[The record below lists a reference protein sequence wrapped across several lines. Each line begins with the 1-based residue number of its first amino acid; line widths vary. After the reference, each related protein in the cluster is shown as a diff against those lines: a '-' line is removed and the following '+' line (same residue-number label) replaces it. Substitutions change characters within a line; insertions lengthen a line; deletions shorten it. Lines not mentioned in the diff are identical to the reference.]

1 MVYPTLKRRRWS
13 LALLAGGVALTAS
26 MMTAPAFAAELPS
39 GGDDDQPLAWVNA
52 NASESG
58 ASAAD
63 ELAAAAVAGE
73 PQGPAVDMNSGPST
87 GVGAFADPAAEQK
100 TDEKGL
106 DEAGGVQVSGQQQGQ
121 AASAKTAA
129 ADGVAPVAK
138 APAPAETGYTGW
150 AVEDRNNGYG
160 LQRYWM
166 VNGKTA
172 TSELLD
178 AAETGWWAYAR
189 PEGFVVRGRWTDP
202 STGYVYLAN
211 NDGRLEDPGWVVS
224 SSYGQG
230 LQRYWVDA
238 KAHAAVP
245 GYSSDGWDHYT
256 TSSGYV
262 LRGTLRDGS
271 DYYIANNDGKLTASS
286 ATDTSTG
293 WWVTSSLGHGLQRY
307 WLNSGKLALSTLIDP
322 ALGHGAYWAYTR
334 PEGYVVRG
342 RWTDPSTGYVYLAN
356 NDGRLEDPG
365 WVVSSS
371 YGQGLQRYWVDAKA
385 HAAVP
390 GYSSDGW
397 DHYTTSSGYVLR
409 GRLTAPNGYVYLAN
423 NDGRLEGPGWVV
435 SSSYGQGLQRY
446 WVDAKAHAA
455 VPGYSKDGWA
465 HYTTS
470 SGYVLRGVSILGDG
484 TFYRANN
491 DGKVLDST
499 EGSKDYIGWWVTSSL
514 GHGLQR
520 YWLNSGKLALSTLID
535 PALGHGAY
543 WAYTRPEGFVV
554 RGKWDKGNGHVYVA
568 DNDGALPSVSG
579 WMVTGKYDGG
589 VLQRYYMDG
598 DAHAAVTSFFRV
610 DGNLYY
616 GIGWQGYVLRNS
628 TIAYDGSFYVADND
642 GVLTKRKYSPLI
654 QSMVDRA
661 QGFSSSTGW
670 LVLVSRSDC
679 HVAVFSGGRGNWNLC
694 DDFACAVGAS
704 SSPTITGTYATQ
716 SRRPSLDTDSRARY
730 CTQINGGYF
739 FHTILSSNSEL
750 GHWASHGCIRLP
762 VEKAR
767 WIYYNLPLRT
777 TVNIY

>member
-39 GGDDDQPLAWVNA
+39 GGDDDQPLALVNA

-63 ELAAAAVAGE
+63 ELAAVAVAGE

-87 GVGAFADPAAEQK
+87 GVGASADPAAEQK

-262 LRGTLRDGS
+262 LRGMLRDGS

-307 WLNSGKLALSTLIDP
+307 WLNSGKLALSALIDP
-322 ALGHGAYWAYTR
+322 ALGHGAYWAY
-334 PEGYVVRG
+334 
-342 RWTDPSTGYVYLAN
+342 A
-356 NDGRLEDPG
+356 
-365 WVVSSS
+365 
-371 YGQGLQRYWVDAKA
+371 
-385 HAAVP
+385 
-390 GYSSDGW
+390 
-397 DHYTTSSGYVLR
+397 
-409 GRLTAPNGYVYLAN
+409 
-423 NDGRLEGPGWVV
+423 
-435 SSSYGQGLQRY
+435 
-446 WVDAKAHAA
+446 
-455 VPGYSKDGWA
+455 
-465 HYTTS
+465 
-470 SGYVLRGVSILGDG
+470 
-484 TFYRANN
+484 
-491 DGKVLDST
+491 
-499 EGSKDYIGWWVTSSL
+499 
-514 GHGLQR
+514 
-520 YWLNSGKLALSTLID
+520 
-535 PALGHGAY
+535 
-543 WAYTRPEGFVV
+543 RPEGFVV
-554 RGKWDKGNGHVYVA
+554 RGKWDKGNGRVYVA

-589 VLQRYYMDG
+589 ALQRYYMDG

>member
-13 LALLAGGVALTAS
+13 LVLLAGGVALTAS

-39 GGDDDQPLAWVNA
+39 GGDDDQPLALVNA

-63 ELAAAAVAGE
+63 ELAAVAVAGE

-87 GVGAFADPAAEQK
+87 GVGASADPAAEQK
-100 TDEKGL
+100 TDEKSI
-106 DEAGGVQVSGQQQGQ
+106 DAAVDVQVPAQQQGQ

-262 LRGTLRDGS
+262 LRGMLRDGS

-293 WWVTSSLGHGLQRY
+293 WWVTSSLGQGLQRY

-356 NDGRLEDPG
+356 NDGRLED
-365 WVVSSS
+365 
-371 YGQGLQRYWVDAKA
+371 
-385 HAAVP
+385 
-390 GYSSDGW
+390 
-397 DHYTTSSGYVLR
+397 
-409 GRLTAPNGYVYLAN
+409 
-423 NDGRLEGPGWVV
+423 PGWVV

-543 WAYTRPEGFVV
+543 WAYARPEGFVV

-579 WMVTGKYDGG
+579 WMVTGEYDGG
-589 VLQRYYMDG
+589 TLQRYYMDG

-679 HVAVFSGGRGNWNLC
+679 HVAVFSGGRGNWNLY

-777 TVNIY
+777 TVNNY

>member
-13 LALLAGGVALTAS
+13 LVLLAGGVALTAS
-26 MMTAPAFAAELPS
+26 MMTVPAFAAELPS
-39 GGDDDQPLAWVNA
+39 GVDDDQPLVLMDA

-58 ASAAD
+58 ASATD
-63 ELAAAAVAGE
+63 ELAAVAVAGE
-73 PQGPAVDMNSGPST
+73 PQSSADDMNSGPST
-87 GVGAFADPAAEQK
+87 GAGASADPAAEQK
-100 TDEKGL
+100 ADEKSI
-106 DEAGGVQVSGQQQGQ
+106 DAAGDVQVPAQQQGQ
-121 AASAKTAA
+121 TASTKAA
-129 ADGVAPVAK
+129 AVDDVTPVAK

-150 AVEDRNNGYG
+150 AVEDRNNGFG

-245 GYSSDGWDHYT
+245 GYSKDGWAHYT

-293 WWVTSSLGHGLQRY
+293 WWVTSALGQGLQRY

-322 ALGHGAYWAYTR
+322 ALGHGAYWAYAR
-334 PEGYVVRG
+334 PEGFVVRG

-390 GYSSDGW
+390 GYS
-397 DHYTTSSGYVLR
+397 
-409 GRLTAPNGYVYLAN
+409 
-423 NDGRLEGPGWVV
+423 
-435 SSSYGQGLQRY
+435 
-446 WVDAKAHAA
+446 
-455 VPGYSKDGWA
+455 KDGWA
-465 HYTTS
+465 HYTTP
-470 SGYVLRGVSILGDG
+470 SGYVLRGVSILSDG

-499 EGSKDYIGWWVTSSL
+499 EGSKDYIGWWVTSAL

-543 WAYTRPEGFVV
+543 WAYARPEGFVV

-589 VLQRYYMDG
+589 ALQRYYMDG
-598 DAHAAVTSFFRV
+598 DAHAALTSFFRV

-628 TIAYDGSFYVADND
+628 TIAYDGSVYVADND

-679 HVAVFSGGRGNWNLC
+679 HVAVFSDGRGNWNLY
-694 DDFACAVGAS
+694 DDFACVVGAP

-750 GHWASHGCIRLP
+750 GHWASHGCVRLP

>member
-13 LALLAGGVALTAS
+13 LVLLAGGVALTAS

-39 GGDDDQPLAWVNA
+39 GGDDDRPLVLANA

-58 ASAAD
+58 ASATD
-63 ELAAAAVAGE
+63 ELVAVAVAGE
-73 PQGPAVDMNSGPST
+73 PQSSADDMNSGPST
-87 GVGAFADPAAEQK
+87 GAGASADSAAEQK
-100 TDEKGL
+100 TDEASL
-106 DEAGGVQVSGQQQGQ
+106 DTAGDVQVSAQQQGQ
-121 AASAKTAA
+121 AASAKAAA

-202 STGYVYLAN
+202 ATGYVYLANNDGRLEDPGWVVSSSYGQGLQRYWVDAKTHAAVPGYSADGWDHYTTSSGYVVRGGHTESGAKWFANNDGRLISGWLVTSAFGQGLQRYWADGGRVAASRLLAAAETGWWAYARPEGYVVRGRWTAPSGYVYLAN

-238 KAHAAVP
+238 KAHAA
-245 GYSSDGWDHYT
+245 
-256 TSSGYV
+256 
-262 LRGTLRDGS
+262 
-271 DYYIANNDGKLTASS
+271 I
-286 ATDTSTG
+286 
-293 WWVTSSLGHGLQRY
+293 
-307 WLNSGKLALSTLIDP
+307 
-322 ALGHGAYWAYTR
+322 
-334 PEGYVVRG
+334 
-342 RWTDPSTGYVYLAN
+342 
-356 NDGRLEDPG
+356 
-365 WVVSSS
+365 
-371 YGQGLQRYWVDAKA
+371 
-385 HAAVP
+385 
-390 GYSSDGW
+390 
-397 DHYTTSSGYVLR
+397 
-409 GRLTAPNGYVYLAN
+409 
-423 NDGRLEGPGWVV
+423 
-435 SSSYGQGLQRY
+435 
-446 WVDAKAHAA
+446 
-455 VPGYSKDGWA
+455 PGYSKDGWA

-470 SGYVLRGVSILGDG
+470 SGYVLRGVSILSDG
-484 TFYRANN
+484 TFYCANN

-535 PALGHGAY
+535 PSLGHGAY
-543 WAYTRPEGFVV
+543 WAYARPEGFVV
-554 RGKWDKGNGHVYVA
+554 RGKWDRGNGHVYVA

-589 VLQRYYMDG
+589 ALQRYYMDG

-628 TIAYDGSFYVADND
+628 TIGYDGSVYVADND
-642 GVLTKRKYSPLI
+642 GVLTKRKYSPLV

-670 LVLVSRSDC
+670 LVLVDRSDC
-679 HVAVFSGGRGNWNLC
+679 HVAVFSGGRGNWDLY
-694 DDFACAVGAS
+694 DDFACVVGAP

-750 GHWASHGCIRLP
+750 GHWASHGCVRLP

>member
-26 MMTAPAFAAELPS
+26 MMTTPAFAAEPPS
-39 GGDDDQPLAWVNA
+39 GDDGGQLLVLAS
-52 NASESG
+52 SEDLEGG
-58 ASAAD
+58 ASATDELTAALVAEDPQDSANNAKSNLSPSAGASGDPAVEQEAD
-63 ELAAAAVAGE
+63 EE
-73 PQGPAVDMNSGPST
+73 
-87 GVGAFADPAAEQK
+87 
-100 TDEKGL
+100 GL
-106 DEAGGVQVSGQQQGQ
+106 DEVEGAQVSGQQQGQ
-121 AASAKTAA
+121 VTPVETAA
-129 ADGVAPVAK
+129 TNDVAPVAK

-150 AVEDRNNGYG
+150 VVEDRNNGYG
-160 LQRYWM
+160 LQRYWL

-172 TSELLD
+172 TSKLLD

-230 LQRYWVDA
+230 LQRYWIDE

-262 LRGTLRDGS
+262 LRGRLTAPSGYVYLADNDGRLAGPGWVVSSSYGQGLQRYWIDEKAHAAVPGYSSDGWDHYTTSSGYVLRGMLRDGS

-293 WWVTSSLGHGLQRY
+293 WWVTSSLGQGLQRY

-322 ALGHGAYWAYTR
+322 ALGHGAYWAYAR

-342 RWTDPSTGYVYLAN
+342 RWTAPSGYVYLAD
-356 NDGRLEDPG
+356 NDGRLAGPG

-397 DHYTTSSGYVLR
+397 
-409 GRLTAPNGYVYLAN
+409 
-423 NDGRLEGPGWVV
+423 
-435 SSSYGQGLQRY
+435 
-446 WVDAKAHAA
+446 
-455 VPGYSKDGWA
+455 A

-470 SGYVLRGVSILGDG
+470 SGYVLRGVSILSDG
-484 TFYRANN
+484 TFYCANN

-520 YWLNSGKLALSTLID
+520 YWLNSGKLALSMLID
-535 PALGHGAY
+535 PSLGHGAY
-543 WAYTRPEGFVV
+543 WAYARPEGFVV
-554 RGKWDKGNGHVYVA
+554 RGKWDRGNGHVYVA

-589 VLQRYYMDG
+589 ALQRYYMDG
-598 DAHAAVTSFFRV
+598 DAHAALTSFFRV

-628 TIAYDGSFYVADND
+628 SIGYDGSVYVADND

-661 QGFSSSTGW
+661 QGFSSRTGW

-679 HVAVFSGGRGNWNLC
+679 HVAVFSGGRGNWSLY
-694 DDFACAVGAS
+694 DDFACVVGAS
-704 SSPTITGTYATQ
+704 SSPTITGTYTTQ

-730 CTQINGGYF
+730 CTQIHGGYF

-750 GHWASHGCIRLP
+750 GHWASHGCVRLP

-767 WIYYNLPLRT
+767 WIYYNLPLGS

>member
-1 MVYPTLKRRRWS
+1 MVYPTLKRRRWP

-26 MMTAPAFAAELPS
+26 MMTVPAFAAELPS
-39 GGDDDQPLAWVNA
+39 GGDDDQPLALVNA

-63 ELAAAAVAGE
+63 ELAAVAVAGE

-87 GVGAFADPAAEQK
+87 GVGASADPAAEQK

-322 ALGHGAYWAYTR
+322 ALGHGAYWAY
-334 PEGYVVRG
+334 
-342 RWTDPSTGYVYLAN
+342 A
-356 NDGRLEDPG
+356 
-365 WVVSSS
+365 
-371 YGQGLQRYWVDAKA
+371 
-385 HAAVP
+385 
-390 GYSSDGW
+390 
-397 DHYTTSSGYVLR
+397 
-409 GRLTAPNGYVYLAN
+409 
-423 NDGRLEGPGWVV
+423 
-435 SSSYGQGLQRY
+435 
-446 WVDAKAHAA
+446 
-455 VPGYSKDGWA
+455 
-465 HYTTS
+465 
-470 SGYVLRGVSILGDG
+470 
-484 TFYRANN
+484 
-491 DGKVLDST
+491 
-499 EGSKDYIGWWVTSSL
+499 
-514 GHGLQR
+514 
-520 YWLNSGKLALSTLID
+520 
-535 PALGHGAY
+535 
-543 WAYTRPEGFVV
+543 RPEGFVV

-589 VLQRYYMDG
+589 TLQRYYMDG

-679 HVAVFSGGRGNWNLC
+679 HVAVFSGGRGNWNLY

-750 GHWASHGCIRLP
+750 GHWTSHGCIRLP
-762 VEKAR
+762 VEKAH
-767 WIYYNLPLRT
+767 WIYSNLPLRT

>member
-1 MVYPTLKRRRWS
+1 MVYPTLKRRRWT

-26 MMTAPAFAAELPS
+26 MMTTPAFAAEPPS
-39 GGDDDQPLAWVNA
+39 GDDGGQLLVLAS
-52 NASESG
+52 SEDLEGG
-58 ASAAD
+58 ASATD
-63 ELAAAAVAGE
+63 ELTAALVAE
-73 PQGPAVDMNSGPST
+73 DPQGSANDANSNLSTVTDASVDS
-87 GVGAFADPAAEQK
+87 AAGQK
-100 TDEKGL
+100 TDER
-106 DEAGGVQVSGQQQGQ
+106 DPDAAGDVQVPEQQQGQ
-121 AASAKTAA
+121 VASAETAA
-129 ADGVAPVAK
+129 TNDVTPVAK

-160 LQRYWM
+160 LQRYWV

-211 NDGRLEDPGWVVS
+211 NDGRLENPGWVVS

-245 GYSSDGWDHYT
+245 GYSADGWDHYT

-262 LRGTLRDGS
+262 LRGMLRDGS

-286 ATDTSTG
+286 ATSTSTG
-293 WWVTSSLGHGLQRY
+293 WWVTSSLGQGLQRY
-307 WLNSGKLALSTLIDP
+307 WLNSGKIALSTLIDP
-322 ALGHGAYWAYTR
+322 ALGHGAYWAYAR

-342 RWTDPSTGYVYLAN
+342 RWTAPSGYVYLAN

-390 GYSSDGW
+390 GYS
-397 DHYTTSSGYVLR
+397 
-409 GRLTAPNGYVYLAN
+409 A
-423 NDGRLEGPGWVV
+423 
-435 SSSYGQGLQRY
+435 
-446 WVDAKAHAA
+446 
-455 VPGYSKDGWA
+455 DGWA

-470 SGYVLRGVSILGDG
+470 SGYVLRGVSILSDG
-484 TFYRANN
+484 TFYRADN
-491 DGKVLDST
+491 DGKVLGST
-499 EGSKDYIGWWVTSSL
+499 EDSKDYIGWWVTSSL

-535 PALGHGAY
+535 PSLGHGAY
-543 WAYTRPEGFVV
+543 WAYARPEGFVV
-554 RGKWDKGNGHVYVA
+554 RGKWDRGNGHVYVA

-589 VLQRYYMDG
+589 ALQRYYMDG
-598 DAHAAVTSFFRV
+598 DAHAALTSFFRV

-628 TIAYDGSFYVADND
+628 SIGYDGSVYVADND
-642 GVLTKRKYSPLI
+642 GVLTKRKYPPLI

-661 QGFSSSTGW
+661 QGFSSRTGW
-670 LVLVSRSDC
+670 LILVSRSDC
-679 HVAVFSGGRGNWNLC
+679 HVAVFSGGRGSWGLY
-694 DDFACAVGAS
+694 DDFACVVGAS
-704 SSPTITGTYATQ
+704 SSPTITGTYTTQ

-730 CTQINGGYF
+730 CTQIHGGYF

-750 GHWASHGCIRLP
+750 GHWASHGCVRLP

-767 WIYYNLPLRT
+767 WIYYNLPLGS

>member
-1 MVYPTLKRRRWS
+1 
-13 LALLAGGVALTAS
+13 
-26 MMTAPAFAAELPS
+26 MTTPAFAAELPS
-39 GGDDDQPLAWVNA
+39 GDDGGQPLVS
-52 NASESG
+52 ASIEDSKSG
-58 ASAAD
+58 ASATDELTAALVAEDPQDSANNAKSNLSPSAGASGDPAVEQEAD
-63 ELAAAAVAGE
+63 EE
-73 PQGPAVDMNSGPST
+73 
-87 GVGAFADPAAEQK
+87 
-100 TDEKGL
+100 GL
-106 DEAGGVQVSGQQQGQ
+106 DEVEGTQVSGQQQGQ
-121 AASAKTAA
+121 VTPVETAA
-129 ADGVAPVAK
+129 TNDVAPVAK

-150 AVEDRNNGYG
+150 VVEDRNNGYG
-160 LQRYWM
+160 LQRYWL

-189 PEGFVVRGRWTDP
+189 PEGFVVRGRWIDP

-211 NDGRLEDPGWVVS
+211 NDGRLEDPGWVVN

-230 LQRYWVDA
+230 LQRYWIDA

-262 LRGTLRDGS
+262 LRGMLRDGS

-293 WWVTSSLGHGLQRY
+293 WWITSSLGHGLQRY
-307 WLNSGKLALSTLIDP
+307 WLNSGKLALSMLIDP
-322 ALGHGAYWAYTR
+322 ALGHGAYWAY
-334 PEGYVVRG
+334 
-342 RWTDPSTGYVYLAN
+342 A
-356 NDGRLEDPG
+356 
-365 WVVSSS
+365 
-371 YGQGLQRYWVDAKA
+371 
-385 HAAVP
+385 
-390 GYSSDGW
+390 
-397 DHYTTSSGYVLR
+397 
-409 GRLTAPNGYVYLAN
+409 
-423 NDGRLEGPGWVV
+423 
-435 SSSYGQGLQRY
+435 
-446 WVDAKAHAA
+446 
-455 VPGYSKDGWA
+455 
-465 HYTTS
+465 
-470 SGYVLRGVSILGDG
+470 
-484 TFYRANN
+484 
-491 DGKVLDST
+491 
-499 EGSKDYIGWWVTSSL
+499 
-514 GHGLQR
+514 
-520 YWLNSGKLALSTLID
+520 
-535 PALGHGAY
+535 
-543 WAYTRPEGFVV
+543 RPEGFVV
-554 RGKWDKGNGHVYVA
+554 RGKWDKGNGRVYVA

-589 VLQRYYMDG
+589 ALQRYYMDG
-598 DAHAAVTSFFRV
+598 DARAAVTSFFRV

-628 TIAYDGSFYVADND
+628 MIGYDGSVYVADND

-679 HVAVFSGGRGNWNLC
+679 HVAVFSGGRGNWNLY
-694 DDFACAVGAS
+694 DDFACVVGAP

-716 SRRPSLDTDSRARY
+716 SRRPSLDTDLRARY

-750 GHWASHGCIRLP
+750 GHWASHGCVRLP

>member
-13 LALLAGGVALTAS
+13 LVLLAGGVALTAS

-39 GGDDDQPLAWVNA
+39 GGDDDQPLVLVNA

-58 ASAAD
+58 ASTTD
-63 ELAAAAVAGE
+63 ELAAVAVAGE
-73 PQGPAVDMNSGPST
+73 PQSSADDMNSGPST
-87 GVGAFADPAAEQK
+87 GAGASADPAAEQK
-100 TDEKGL
+100 TDEKSV
-106 DEAGGVQVSGQQQGQ
+106 DAAGDVQVSGQQQGQ
-121 AASAKTAA
+121 TASVEAAA

-245 GYSSDGWDHYT
+245 GYSADGWDHYT

-262 LRGTLRDGS
+262 LRGMLRDGS
-271 DYYIANNDGKLTASS
+271 DYYIADNDGKLTASS
-286 ATDTSTG
+286 ATNTSTG
-293 WWVTSSLGHGLQRY
+293 WWVTSSLGQGLQRY

-322 ALGHGAYWAYTR
+322 ALGHGAYWAYAR
-334 PEGYVVRG
+334 PEGFVVRG
-342 RWTDPSTGYVYLAN
+342 RWTAPNGYVYLAN
-356 NDGRLEDPG
+356 NDGRLENPG

-371 YGQGLQRYWVDAKA
+371 YGQGLQRYWVDAKT
-385 HAAVP
+385 HAA
-390 GYSSDGW
+390 
-397 DHYTTSSGYVLR
+397 
-409 GRLTAPNGYVYLAN
+409 A
-423 NDGRLEGPGWVV
+423 
-435 SSSYGQGLQRY
+435 
-446 WVDAKAHAA
+446 
-455 VPGYSKDGWA
+455 PGYSKDGWA

-470 SGYVLRGVSILGDG
+470 SGYVLRGISILGDG

-499 EGSKDYIGWWVTSSL
+499 EGSKDYIGWWVTSAL

-543 WAYTRPEGFVV
+543 WAYARPEGFVV

-589 VLQRYYMDG
+589 ALQRYYMDG

-616 GIGWQGYVLRNS
+616 GIGLQGYVLRNS
-628 TIAYDGSFYVADND
+628 TIGYDGSVYVADND

-679 HVAVFSGGRGNWNLC
+679 HVAVFSGGRGNWNLY
-694 DDFACAVGAS
+694 DDFACVVGAP

-750 GHWASHGCIRLP
+750 GHWASHGCVRLP
-762 VEKAR
+762 VEKAS

>member
-13 LALLAGGVALTAS
+13 LVLLAGGVALTAS

-39 GGDDDQPLAWVNA
+39 GGDDDQPLALVNA

-63 ELAAAAVAGE
+63 ELAAVAVAGE

-87 GVGAFADPAAEQK
+87 GAGASADPAAEQK
-100 TDEKGL
+100 TDEKSI
-106 DEAGGVQVSGQQQGQ
+106 DAAVDVQVPAQQQGQ
-121 AASAKTAA
+121 AASAKAAA

-262 LRGTLRDGS
+262 LRG
-271 DYYIANNDGKLTASS
+271 
-286 ATDTSTG
+286 
-293 WWVTSSLGHGLQRY
+293 
-307 WLNSGKLALSTLIDP
+307 
-322 ALGHGAYWAYTR
+322 
-334 PEGYVVRG
+334 
-342 RWTDPSTGYVYLAN
+342 
-356 NDGRLEDPG
+356 
-365 WVVSSS
+365 
-371 YGQGLQRYWVDAKA
+371 
-385 HAAVP
+385 
-390 GYSSDGW
+390 
-397 DHYTTSSGYVLR
+397 
-409 GRLTAPNGYVYLAN
+409 RLTDPNGYVYLAN

-446 WVDAKAHAA
+446 WIDAKAHAA

-543 WAYTRPEGFVV
+543 WAYARPEGFVV
-554 RGKWDKGNGHVYVA
+554 RGKWDRGNGHVYVA
-568 DNDGALPSVSG
+568 DNDGVLPSVSG

-589 VLQRYYMDG
+589 TLQRYYMDG

-679 HVAVFSGGRGNWNLC
+679 HVAVFSGGRGNWNLY

-767 WIYYNLPLRT
+767 WIYSNLPLRT

>member
-1 MVYPTLKRRRWS
+1 MVYPTLKRRRWP
-13 LALLAGGVALTAS
+13 LVLLAGGVALTAS

-39 GGDDDQPLAWVNA
+39 GDDDDQPLVLVNA

-63 ELAAAAVAGE
+63 ELAAVAVAGE

-87 GVGAFADPAAEQK
+87 GAGASADPAAEQK
-100 TDEKGL
+100 TDEKSI
-106 DEAGGVQVSGQQQGQ
+106 DAAVDVQVPAQQQGQ
-121 AASAKTAA
+121 AASAKAA
-129 ADGVAPVAK
+129 ADDVAPVAK
-138 APAPAETGYTGW
+138 APVPAETGYTGW

-230 LQRYWVDA
+230 LQRYW
-238 KAHAAVP
+238 
-245 GYSSDGWDHYT
+245 
-256 TSSGYV
+256 
-262 LRGTLRDGS
+262 
-271 DYYIANNDGKLTASS
+271 I
-286 ATDTSTG
+286 
-293 WWVTSSLGHGLQRY
+293 
-307 WLNSGKLALSTLIDP
+307 
-322 ALGHGAYWAYTR
+322 
-334 PEGYVVRG
+334 
-342 RWTDPSTGYVYLAN
+342 
-356 NDGRLEDPG
+356 
-365 WVVSSS
+365 
-371 YGQGLQRYWVDAKA
+371 
-385 HAAVP
+385 
-390 GYSSDGW
+390 
-397 DHYTTSSGYVLR
+397 
-409 GRLTAPNGYVYLAN
+409 
-423 NDGRLEGPGWVV
+423 
-435 SSSYGQGLQRY
+435 
-446 WVDAKAHAA
+446 DAKAHAA

-535 PALGHGAY
+535 PTLGHGAY
-543 WAYTRPEGFVV
+543 WAYARPEGFVV

-568 DNDGALPSVSG
+568 DNDGVLPSVSG

-589 VLQRYYMDG
+589 TLQRYYMDG
-598 DAHAAVTSFFRV
+598 DVHAAVTSFFRV

-679 HVAVFSGGRGNWNLC
+679 HVAVFSGGRGNWNLY

-767 WIYYNLPLRT
+767 WIYSNLPLRT

>member
-13 LALLAGGVALTAS
+13 LVLLAGGVALTAS

-39 GGDDDQPLAWVNA
+39 GVDDGQPLVLANA

-58 ASAAD
+58 ASATD
-63 ELAAAAVAGE
+63 ELAAVAVAGE
-73 PQGPAVDMNSGPST
+73 PQGSTDGMKPDPST
-87 GVGAFADPAAEQK
+87 DTDATEDHAVEQK

-106 DEAGGVQVSGQQQGQ
+106 DEAGDVQVSGQQQGQ
-121 AASAKTAA
+121 AASVEAAA
-129 ADGVAPVAK
+129 ADGVAPVVK
-138 APAPAETGYTGW
+138 APAPAKTGYTGW

-224 SSYGQG
+224 SSYGQE

-262 LRGTLRDGS
+262 ARGGYTESGAKWF
-271 DYYIANNDGKLTASS
+271 ANNDGKLVS
-286 ATDTSTG
+286 G
-293 WWVTSSLGHGLQRY
+293 WIVTSAFGQGLQRY
-307 WLNSGKLALSTLIDP
+307 WAEGGMIAASRLLDAAETGW
-322 ALGHGAYWAYTR
+322 WAYAR
-334 PEGYVVRG
+334 PEGFVVRG
-342 RWTDPSTGYVYLAN
+342 RWTAPNGYVYLAN

-371 YGQGLQRYWVDAKA
+371 YGQGLQRYWIDAKA

-390 GYSSDGW
+390 GYSM
-397 DHYTTSSGYVLR
+397 
-409 GRLTAPNGYVYLAN
+409 
-423 NDGRLEGPGWVV
+423 
-435 SSSYGQGLQRY
+435 
-446 WVDAKAHAA
+446 
-455 VPGYSKDGWA
+455 DGWA

-499 EGSKDYIGWWVTSSL
+499 ESSKDYIGWWVTSSL

-543 WAYTRPEGFVV
+543 WAYARPEGFVV
-554 RGKWDKGNGHVYVA
+554 RGKWDKGNGRVYVA

-589 VLQRYYMDG
+589 ALQRYYMDG
-598 DAHAAVTSFFRV
+598 DARAAVTSFFRV

-628 TIAYDGSFYVADND
+628 MIGYDGSVYVADND

-679 HVAVFSGGRGNWNLC
+679 HVAVFSGGRGNWNLY
-694 DDFACAVGAS
+694 DDFACVVGAP

-750 GHWASHGCIRLP
+750 GHWASHGCVRLP

>member
-13 LALLAGGVALTAS
+13 LVLLAGGVALTAS
-26 MMTAPAFAAELPS
+26 MMTTPAFAAELPS
-39 GGDDDQPLAWVNA
+39 GGDDDQPLALVNA

-63 ELAAAAVAGE
+63 ELAAVAVAGE

-87 GVGAFADPAAEQK
+87 GVGASADPAAEQK

-106 DEAGGVQVSGQQQGQ
+106 DEAEDVQVSGQQQGQ

-202 STGYVYLAN
+202 ST
-211 NDGRLEDPGWVVS
+211 
-224 SSYGQG
+224 
-230 LQRYWVDA
+230 
-238 KAHAAVP
+238 
-245 GYSSDGWDHYT
+245 
-256 TSSGYV
+256 
-262 LRGTLRDGS
+262 
-271 DYYIANNDGKLTASS
+271 
-286 ATDTSTG
+286 
-293 WWVTSSLGHGLQRY
+293 
-307 WLNSGKLALSTLIDP
+307 
-322 ALGHGAYWAYTR
+322 
-334 PEGYVVRG
+334 
-342 RWTDPSTGYVYLAN
+342 
-356 NDGRLEDPG
+356 
-365 WVVSSS
+365 
-371 YGQGLQRYWVDAKA
+371 
-385 HAAVP
+385 
-390 GYSSDGW
+390 
-397 DHYTTSSGYVLR
+397 
-409 GRLTAPNGYVYLAN
+409 GYVYLAN

-543 WAYTRPEGFVV
+543 WAYARPEGYVVRGRWTDPSTGYVYLANNDGRLEGPGWVVSSSYGQGLQRYWVDAKAHAAVPGYSKDGWAHYTTSSGYVLRGVSILGDGTFYRANNDGKVLDSTEGSKDYIGWWVTSSLGHGLQRYWLNSGKLALSTLIDPALGHGAYWAYARPEGFVV

-568 DNDGALPSVSG
+568 DNDGVLPSVSG

-589 VLQRYYMDG
+589 TLQRYYMDG

-679 HVAVFSGGRGNWNLC
+679 HVAVFSGGRGNWNLY

-767 WIYYNLPLRT
+767 WIYSNLPLRT

>member
-13 LALLAGGVALTAS
+13 LVLLAGGVALTAS

-39 GGDDDQPLAWVNA
+39 GVDDDQPLVLANA

-58 ASAAD
+58 ASATD
-63 ELAAAAVAGE
+63 ELAAVAVAGE
-73 PQGPAVDMNSGPST
+73 PQSSADDMNSGPST
-87 GVGAFADPAAEQK
+87 GAGASADPAAEQK
-100 TDEKGL
+100 TDEKSI
-106 DEAGGVQVSGQQQGQ
+106 DAAGDVQVPAQQQGQ
-121 AASAKTAA
+121 AASAKAA
-129 ADGVAPVAK
+129 ATDDVTPVAK

-150 AVEDRNNGYG
+150 AVEDRNNGFG

-211 NDGRLEDPGWVVS
+211 NDGRLEGPGWVVS

-230 LQRYWVDA
+230 LQRYWIDA

-245 GYSSDGWDHYT
+245 GYSKDGWAHYT

-286 ATDTSTG
+286 ATNTSTG
-293 WWVTSSLGHGLQRY
+293 WWVTSALGQGLQRY

-322 ALGHGAYWAYTR
+322 ALGHGAYWAYAR
-334 PEGYVVRG
+334 PDGYVVRG
-342 RWTDPSTGYVYLAN
+342 RWTAPNGYVYLAN

-385 HAAVP
+385 HAAM
-390 GYSSDGW
+390 
-397 DHYTTSSGYVLR
+397 
-409 GRLTAPNGYVYLAN
+409 
-423 NDGRLEGPGWVV
+423 
-435 SSSYGQGLQRY
+435 
-446 WVDAKAHAA
+446 
-455 VPGYSKDGWA
+455 PGYSKDGWA
-465 HYTTS
+465 HYTTP

-499 EGSKDYIGWWVTSSL
+499 EGSKDYIGWWVTSAL

-543 WAYTRPEGFVV
+543 WAYARPEGFVV

-589 VLQRYYMDG
+589 ALQRYYMDG

-679 HVAVFSGGRGNWNLC
+679 HVAVFSGGRGNWNLY
-694 DDFACAVGAS
+694 DDFACVVGAP

-750 GHWASHGCIRLP
+750 GHWASHGCVRLP

>member
-1 MVYPTLKRRRWS
+1 MVYPTLKRRRWP

-26 MMTAPAFAAELPS
+26 MMTVPAFAAELPS
-39 GGDDDQPLAWVNA
+39 GVDDDQPLVLMDA

-63 ELAAAAVAGE
+63 ELAAVAVAGE
-73 PQGPAVDMNSGPST
+73 PQSSADDMNSGPST
-87 GVGAFADPAAEQK
+87 GAGASADPAAEQK
-100 TDEKGL
+100 ADEKSM
-106 DEAGGVQVSGQQQGQ
+106 DAAGDVQVPAQQQGQ
-121 AASAKTAA
+121 AASAKAA
-129 ADGVAPVAK
+129 AVDDVAPVAK

-150 AVEDRNNGYG
+150 AVEDRNNGFG

-293 WWVTSSLGHGLQRY
+293 WWVTSSLGQGLQRY

-322 ALGHGAYWAYTR
+322 ALGHGAYWAYAR

-342 RWTDPSTGYVYLAN
+342 RWTDPST
-356 NDGRLEDPG
+356 
-365 WVVSSS
+365 
-371 YGQGLQRYWVDAKA
+371 
-385 HAAVP
+385 
-390 GYSSDGW
+390 
-397 DHYTTSSGYVLR
+397 
-409 GRLTAPNGYVYLAN
+409 GYVYLAN

-446 WVDAKAHAA
+446 WIDAKAHAA

-543 WAYTRPEGFVV
+543 WAYARPEGFVV

-568 DNDGALPSVSG
+568 DNDGVLPSVSG

-589 VLQRYYMDG
+589 TLQRYYMDG

-679 HVAVFSGGRGNWNLC
+679 HVAVFSGGRGNWNLY

-767 WIYYNLPLRT
+767 WIYSNLPLRT

>member
-39 GGDDDQPLAWVNA
+39 GGDDDQPLALVNA

-63 ELAAAAVAGE
+63 ELAAVAVAGE

-87 GVGAFADPAAEQK
+87 GVGASADPAAEQK

-106 DEAGGVQVSGQQQGQ
+106 DEAGDVQVSGQQQGQ

-230 LQRYWVDA
+230 LQRYW
-238 KAHAAVP
+238 
-245 GYSSDGWDHYT
+245 
-256 TSSGYV
+256 
-262 LRGTLRDGS
+262 
-271 DYYIANNDGKLTASS
+271 I
-286 ATDTSTG
+286 
-293 WWVTSSLGHGLQRY
+293 
-307 WLNSGKLALSTLIDP
+307 
-322 ALGHGAYWAYTR
+322 
-334 PEGYVVRG
+334 
-342 RWTDPSTGYVYLAN
+342 
-356 NDGRLEDPG
+356 
-365 WVVSSS
+365 
-371 YGQGLQRYWVDAKA
+371 
-385 HAAVP
+385 
-390 GYSSDGW
+390 
-397 DHYTTSSGYVLR
+397 
-409 GRLTAPNGYVYLAN
+409 
-423 NDGRLEGPGWVV
+423 
-435 SSSYGQGLQRY
+435 
-446 WVDAKAHAA
+446 DAKAHAA

-543 WAYTRPEGFVV
+543 WAYARPEGFVV
-554 RGKWDKGNGHVYVA
+554 RGKWDKGNGRVYVA

-589 VLQRYYMDG
+589 ALQRYYMDG

>member
-1 MVYPTLKRRRWS
+1 MVYPTLKRRRWP

-26 MMTAPAFAAELPS
+26 MMTVPAFAAELPS
-39 GGDDDQPLAWVNA
+39 GGDDDQPLALVNA

-63 ELAAAAVAGE
+63 ELAAVAVAGE

-87 GVGAFADPAAEQK
+87 GVGASADPAAEQK

-106 DEAGGVQVSGQQQGQ
+106 DEAGDVQVSGQQQGQ

-138 APAPAETGYTGW
+138 TPAPAETGYTGW

-322 ALGHGAYWAYTR
+322 ALGHGAYWAYAR

-342 RWTDPSTGYVYLAN
+342 RWAAPNGYVYLAN

-446 WVDAKAHAA
+446 WIDAKAHAA

-543 WAYTRPEGFVV
+543 WAYARPEGFVV

-568 DNDGALPSVSG
+568 DNDGVLPSVSG

-589 VLQRYYMDG
+589 TLQRYYMDG

-679 HVAVFSGGRGNWNLC
+679 HVAVFSGGRGNWNLY

-750 GHWASHGCIRLP
+750 GHWTSHGCIRLP

-767 WIYYNLPLRT
+767 WIYSNLPLWT

>member
-1 MVYPTLKRRRWS
+1 MPGYSSDGWDHYTTSSGYVAR
-13 LALLAGGVALTAS
+13 GGYT
-26 MMTAPAFAAELPS
+26 
-39 GGDDDQPLAWVNA
+39 
-52 NASESG
+52 ESG
-58 ASAAD
+58 AKW
-63 ELAAAAVAGE
+63 
-73 PQGPAVDMNSGPST
+73 
-87 GVGAFADPAAEQK
+87 FANNDGK
-100 TDEKGL
+100 L
-106 DEAGGVQVSGQQQGQ
+106 VSGWIVASTFGQ
-121 AASAKTAA
+121 
-129 ADGVAPVAK
+129 
-138 APAPAETGYTGW
+138 
-150 AVEDRNNGYG
+150 G
-160 LQRYWM
+160 LQRYWAEGGRI
-166 VNGKTA
+166 VA
-172 TSELLD
+172 SRLLD

-189 PEGFVVRGRWTDP
+189 PEGFVVRGRWTAP
-202 STGYVYLAN
+202 NGYVYLAN

-245 GYSSDGWDHYT
+245 GYS
-256 TSSGYV
+256 
-262 LRGTLRDGS
+262 
-271 DYYIANNDGKLTASS
+271 
-286 ATDTSTG
+286 
-293 WWVTSSLGHGLQRY
+293 
-307 WLNSGKLALSTLIDP
+307 
-322 ALGHGAYWAYTR
+322 
-334 PEGYVVRG
+334 
-342 RWTDPSTGYVYLAN
+342 
-356 NDGRLEDPG
+356 
-365 WVVSSS
+365 
-371 YGQGLQRYWVDAKA
+371 
-385 HAAVP
+385 
-390 GYSSDGW
+390 
-397 DHYTTSSGYVLR
+397 
-409 GRLTAPNGYVYLAN
+409 
-423 NDGRLEGPGWVV
+423 
-435 SSSYGQGLQRY
+435 
-446 WVDAKAHAA
+446 
-455 VPGYSKDGWA
+455 KDGWA
-465 HYTTS
+465 HYTTP

-499 EGSKDYIGWWVTSSL
+499 EDSKDYIGWWVTSSL

-543 WAYTRPEGFVV
+543 WAYARPEGFVV
-554 RGKWDKGNGHVYVA
+554 RGKWDKGNGRVYVA

-589 VLQRYYMDG
+589 ALQRYYMDG
-598 DAHAAVTSFFRV
+598 DARAAVTSFFRV

-628 TIAYDGSFYVADND
+628 MIGYDGSVYVADND

-679 HVAVFSGGRGNWNLC
+679 HVAVFSGGRGNWNLY
-694 DDFACAVGAS
+694 DDFACVVGAP

-750 GHWASHGCIRLP
+750 GHWASHGCVRLP

>member
-13 LALLAGGVALTAS
+13 LVLLAGGVALTAS
-26 MMTAPAFAAELPS
+26 MMTAPAFAGELPS
-39 GGDDDQPLAWVNA
+39 GVDDGQPLVLANA

-58 ASAAD
+58 ASATD
-63 ELAAAAVAGE
+63 ELAAVAVAGE
-73 PQGPAVDMNSGPST
+73 PQSSADDMNSGPST
-87 GVGAFADPAAEQK
+87 GAGASADPAAEQK
-100 TDEKGL
+100 ADEKSIGA
-106 DEAGGVQVSGQQQGQ
+106 AGDVQVLAQQQGQ
-121 AASAKTAA
+121 AASAKAATA
-129 ADGVAPVAK
+129 DDVAPIAK

-224 SSYGQG
+224 SSYGQE

-262 LRGTLRDGS
+262 LRGMLRDGS

-322 ALGHGAYWAYTR
+322 ALGHGAYWAY
-334 PEGYVVRG
+334 
-342 RWTDPSTGYVYLAN
+342 A
-356 NDGRLEDPG
+356 
-365 WVVSSS
+365 
-371 YGQGLQRYWVDAKA
+371 
-385 HAAVP
+385 
-390 GYSSDGW
+390 
-397 DHYTTSSGYVLR
+397 
-409 GRLTAPNGYVYLAN
+409 
-423 NDGRLEGPGWVV
+423 
-435 SSSYGQGLQRY
+435 
-446 WVDAKAHAA
+446 
-455 VPGYSKDGWA
+455 
-465 HYTTS
+465 
-470 SGYVLRGVSILGDG
+470 
-484 TFYRANN
+484 
-491 DGKVLDST
+491 
-499 EGSKDYIGWWVTSSL
+499 
-514 GHGLQR
+514 
-520 YWLNSGKLALSTLID
+520 
-535 PALGHGAY
+535 
-543 WAYTRPEGFVV
+543 RPEGFVV
-554 RGKWDKGNGHVYVA
+554 RGKWDKGNGRVYVA

-589 VLQRYYMDG
+589 ALQRYYMDG

-628 TIAYDGSFYVADND
+628 TIAYDGSVYVADND
-642 GVLTKRKYSPLI
+642 GVLTKRRYSPLI

-670 LVLVSRSDC
+670 LILVSRSDC
-679 HVAVFSGGRGNWNLC
+679 HVAVFSGGRGNWGLY
-694 DDFACAVGAS
+694 DDFACVVGAS
-704 SSPTITGTYATQ
+704 SSPTITGTYTTK

-730 CTQINGGYF
+730 CTQIHGGYF

-750 GHWASHGCIRLP
+750 GHWASHGCVRLP

-767 WIYYNLPLRT
+767 WIYYNLPLGS

>member
-13 LALLAGGVALTAS
+13 LVLLAGGVALTAS

-39 GGDDDQPLAWVNA
+39 GGDDGQPLALVNA

-63 ELAAAAVAGE
+63 ELAAVAVAGE

-87 GVGAFADPAAEQK
+87 GVGASADPAAEQK

-106 DEAGGVQVSGQQQGQ
+106 DEAGDVQVSGQQQGQ

-262 LRGTLRDGS
+262 LRGMLRDGS

-322 ALGHGAYWAYTR
+322 ALGHGAYWAY
-334 PEGYVVRG
+334 
-342 RWTDPSTGYVYLAN
+342 A
-356 NDGRLEDPG
+356 
-365 WVVSSS
+365 
-371 YGQGLQRYWVDAKA
+371 
-385 HAAVP
+385 
-390 GYSSDGW
+390 
-397 DHYTTSSGYVLR
+397 
-409 GRLTAPNGYVYLAN
+409 
-423 NDGRLEGPGWVV
+423 
-435 SSSYGQGLQRY
+435 
-446 WVDAKAHAA
+446 
-455 VPGYSKDGWA
+455 
-465 HYTTS
+465 
-470 SGYVLRGVSILGDG
+470 
-484 TFYRANN
+484 
-491 DGKVLDST
+491 
-499 EGSKDYIGWWVTSSL
+499 
-514 GHGLQR
+514 
-520 YWLNSGKLALSTLID
+520 
-535 PALGHGAY
+535 
-543 WAYTRPEGFVV
+543 RPEGFVV

-568 DNDGALPSVSG
+568 DNDGVLPSVSG

-589 VLQRYYMDG
+589 TLQRYYMDG
-598 DAHAAVTSFFRV
+598 DVHAAVTSFFRV

-679 HVAVFSGGRGNWNLC
+679 HVAVFSGGRGNWNLY

-730 CTQINGGYF
+730 CTQINGGYV

-767 WIYYNLPLRT
+767 WIYSNLPLRT

>member
-1 MVYPTLKRRRWS
+1 M
-13 LALLAGGVALTAS
+13 
-26 MMTAPAFAAELPS
+26 
-39 GGDDDQPLAWVNA
+39 
-52 NASESG
+52 
-58 ASAAD
+58 
-63 ELAAAAVAGE
+63 
-73 PQGPAVDMNSGPST
+73 
-87 GVGAFADPAAEQK
+87 
-100 TDEKGL
+100 
-106 DEAGGVQVSGQQQGQ
+106 
-121 AASAKTAA
+121 
-129 ADGVAPVAK
+129 
-138 APAPAETGYTGW
+138 
-150 AVEDRNNGYG
+150 
-160 LQRYWM
+160 
-166 VNGKTA
+166 
-172 TSELLD
+172 
-178 AAETGWWAYAR
+178 
-189 PEGFVVRGRWTDP
+189 
-202 STGYVYLAN
+202 
-211 NDGRLEDPGWVVS
+211 
-224 SSYGQG
+224 
-230 LQRYWVDA
+230 
-238 KAHAAVP
+238 
-245 GYSSDGWDHYT
+245 
-256 TSSGYV
+256 
-262 LRGTLRDGS
+262 
-271 DYYIANNDGKLTASS
+271 
-286 ATDTSTG
+286 
-293 WWVTSSLGHGLQRY
+293 
-307 WLNSGKLALSTLIDP
+307 
-322 ALGHGAYWAYTR
+322 
-334 PEGYVVRG
+334 
-342 RWTDPSTGYVYLAN
+342 
-356 NDGRLEDPG
+356 
-365 WVVSSS
+365 
-371 YGQGLQRYWVDAKA
+371 
-385 HAAVP
+385 
-390 GYSSDGW
+390 
-397 DHYTTSSGYVLR
+397 LR

-423 NDGRLEGPGWVV
+423 NDGRLEDPGWVV

-543 WAYTRPEGFVV
+543 WAYARPEGFVV
-554 RGKWDKGNGHVYVA
+554 RGKWDKGNGRVYVA
-568 DNDGALPSVSG
+568 DNDGVLPSVSG

-589 VLQRYYMDG
+589 ALQRYYMDG

-628 TIAYDGSFYVADND
+628 TIAYDGSVYVADND

-661 QGFSSSTGW
+661 QGFSSRTGW

-679 HVAVFSGGRGNWNLC
+679 HVTVFSGGRGNWNLY
-694 DDFACAVGAS
+694 DDFACAVGAP

-767 WIYYNLPLRT
+767 WIYSNLPLRT

>member
-13 LALLAGGVALTAS
+13 LVLLAGGVALTAS

-39 GGDDDQPLAWVNA
+39 GGDDDQPLALANA

-58 ASAAD
+58 ASATD
-63 ELAAAAVAGE
+63 ELAAVAVAGE

-87 GVGAFADPAAEQK
+87 GVGASADPAAEQK
-100 TDEKGL
+100 TDEKSI
-106 DEAGGVQVSGQQQGQ
+106 DAAVDVQVPAQQQGQ
-121 AASAKTAA
+121 AALAKAAA

-138 APAPAETGYTGW
+138 APVPAETGYTGW

-245 GYSSDGWDHYT
+245 GYSADGWDHYT

-262 LRGTLRDGS
+262 LRGMLRDGS

-293 WWVTSSLGHGLQRY
+293 WWVTSSLGQGLQRY

-322 ALGHGAYWAYTR
+322 ALGHGAYWAYAR
-334 PEGYVVRG
+334 PEGFVVRG

-356 NDGRLEDPG
+356 NDGRLEGPG

-390 GYSSDGW
+390 GYSADGW

-423 NDGRLEGPGWVV
+423 NDGRLEDPGWVV

-543 WAYTRPEGFVV
+543 WAYARPEGFVV
-554 RGKWDKGNGHVYVA
+554 RGKWDKGNGRVYVA
-568 DNDGALPSVSG
+568 DNDGVLPSVSG

-589 VLQRYYMDG
+589 ALQRYYMDG

-628 TIAYDGSFYVADND
+628 TIAYDGSVYVADND

-661 QGFSSSTGW
+661 QGFSSRTGW

-679 HVAVFSGGRGNWNLC
+679 HVTVFSGGRGNWNLY
-694 DDFACAVGAS
+694 DDFACAVGAP

-767 WIYYNLPLRT
+767 WIYSNLPLRT

>member
-13 LALLAGGVALTAS
+13 LVLLAGGVALTAS

-39 GGDDDQPLAWVNA
+39 GGDDDQPLALVNA

-63 ELAAAAVAGE
+63 ELAAVAVAGE

-87 GVGAFADPAAEQK
+87 GAGASADPAAEQK
-100 TDEKGL
+100 TDEKSI
-106 DEAGGVQVSGQQQGQ
+106 DAAVDVQVPAQQQGQ
-121 AASAKTAA
+121 AASAKAAA

-262 LRGTLRDGS
+262 LRGMLRDGS

-293 WWVTSSLGHGLQRY
+293 WWVTSSLGQGLQRY

-322 ALGHGAYWAYTR
+322 ALGHGAYWAYAR
-334 PEGYVVRG
+334 PEGY
-342 RWTDPSTGYVYLAN
+342 
-356 NDGRLEDPG
+356 
-365 WVVSSS
+365 
-371 YGQGLQRYWVDAKA
+371 
-385 HAAVP
+385 
-390 GYSSDGW
+390 
-397 DHYTTSSGYVLR
+397 
-409 GRLTAPNGYVYLAN
+409 
-423 NDGRLEGPGWVV
+423 
-435 SSSYGQGLQRY
+435 
-446 WVDAKAHAA
+446 
-455 VPGYSKDGWA
+455 
-465 HYTTS
+465 
-470 SGYVLRGVSILGDG
+470 
-484 TFYRANN
+484 
-491 DGKVLDST
+491 
-499 EGSKDYIGWWVTSSL
+499 
-514 GHGLQR
+514 
-520 YWLNSGKLALSTLID
+520 
-535 PALGHGAY
+535 
-543 WAYTRPEGFVV
+543 VV

-568 DNDGALPSVSG
+568 DNDGVLPSVSG

-589 VLQRYYMDG
+589 TLQRYYMDG

-679 HVAVFSGGRGNWNLC
+679 HVAVFSGGRGNWNLY

-767 WIYYNLPLRT
+767 WIYSNLPLRT

>member
-26 MMTAPAFAAELPS
+26 MMTTPAFAAELPS
-39 GGDDDQPLAWVNA
+39 GDDGGQPLVS
-52 NASESG
+52 ASIEDSKSG
-58 ASAAD
+58 ASATDELTAALVAEDPQDSANNAKSNLSPSAGASGDPAVEQEAD
-63 ELAAAAVAGE
+63 EE
-73 PQGPAVDMNSGPST
+73 
-87 GVGAFADPAAEQK
+87 
-100 TDEKGL
+100 GL
-106 DEAGGVQVSGQQQGQ
+106 DEVEGAQVSGQQQGQ
-121 AASAKTAA
+121 VTPVETAA
-129 ADGVAPVAK
+129 TNDVAPVAK

-150 AVEDRNNGYG
+150 VVEDRNNGYG
-160 LQRYWM
+160 LQRYWL
-166 VNGKTA
+166 VTGKTT

-189 PEGFVVRGRWTDP
+189 PEGFVVRGRWIDP

-230 LQRYWVDA
+230 LQRYWIDA

-262 LRGTLRDGS
+262 LRGMLRDGS

-293 WWVTSSLGHGLQRY
+293 WWITSSLGQGLQRY
-307 WLNSGKLALSTLIDP
+307 WLNAGKLALSTLIDP
-322 ALGHGAYWAYTR
+322 ALGHGAYWAYAR

-342 RWTDPSTGYVYLAN
+342 RWTAPSGYVYLAN

-371 YGQGLQRYWVDAKA
+371 YGQGLQRYWVDAET
-385 HAAVP
+385 HAA
-390 GYSSDGW
+390 G
-397 DHYTTSSGYVLR
+397 
-409 GRLTAPNGYVYLAN
+409 
-423 NDGRLEGPGWVV
+423 
-435 SSSYGQGLQRY
+435 
-446 WVDAKAHAA
+446 
-455 VPGYSKDGWA
+455 PGYSKDGWA

-470 SGYVLRGVSILGDG
+470 SGYVLRSVSILNDG
-484 TFYRANN
+484 TFYQANN
-491 DGKVLDST
+491 DGKVLGST
-499 EGSKDYIGWWVTSSL
+499 EGLKDYTGWWITSSL
-514 GHGLQR
+514 GQGLQR
-520 YWLNSGKLALSTLID
+520 YWLNAGKLALSTLID
-535 PALGHGAY
+535 PSLGHGAY
-543 WAYTRPEGFVV
+543 WAYARPEGFVV
-554 RGKWDKGNGHVYVA
+554 RGKWDRGNGHVYVA

-589 VLQRYYMDG
+589 ALQRYYMDG

-628 TIAYDGSFYVADND
+628 MIGYDGSVYVADND

-679 HVAVFSGGRGNWNLC
+679 HVAVFSGGRGNWNLY
-694 DDFACAVGAS
+694 DDFACVVGAP

-750 GHWASHGCIRLP
+750 GHWASHGCVRLP

>member
-26 MMTAPAFAAELPS
+26 MMTTPAFAAEPPS
-39 GGDDDQPLAWVNA
+39 GDEGGQPLVSASIEDSEGGASTTDELTAALVAGDPQGSA
-52 NASESG
+52 NDAKSDLSSG
-58 ASAAD
+58 AGASGDPAVEQEAD
-63 ELAAAAVAGE
+63 EE
-73 PQGPAVDMNSGPST
+73 
-87 GVGAFADPAAEQK
+87 
-100 TDEKGL
+100 GL
-106 DEAGGVQVSGQQQGQ
+106 DEVGGIQVSGQQQGQ
-121 AASAKTAA
+121 VASVETAA
-129 ADGVAPVAK
+129 TNDVAPVVK

-160 LQRYWM
+160 LQRYWV

-172 TSELLD
+172 TSKLLD

-211 NDGRLEDPGWVVS
+211 NDGRLEDPGWVVT

-230 LQRYWVDA
+230 LQRYWIDE
-238 KAHAAVP
+238 KAHAAIP

-262 LRGTLRDGS
+262 LRGILRDGS

-293 WWVTSSLGHGLQRY
+293 WWITSSLGQGLQRY

-322 ALGHGAYWAYTR
+322 ALGHGAYWAYAR

-342 RWTDPSTGYVYLAN
+342 RWTAPSGYVYLAN

-390 GYSSDGW
+390 GYSADGW

-409 GRLTAPNGYVYLAN
+409 G
-423 NDGRLEGPGWVV
+423 
-435 SSSYGQGLQRY
+435 
-446 WVDAKAHAA
+446 
-455 VPGYSKDGWA
+455 
-465 HYTTS
+465 
-470 SGYVLRGVSILGDG
+470 VSILSDG
-484 TFYRANN
+484 TFYRADN
-491 DGKVLDST
+491 DGKVLGST
-499 EGSKDYIGWWVTSSL
+499 EDSKDYIGWWVTSSL

-535 PALGHGAY
+535 PSLGHGAY
-543 WAYTRPEGFVV
+543 WAYARPEGFVV
-554 RGKWDKGNGHVYVA
+554 RGKWDRGNGHVYVA

-589 VLQRYYMDG
+589 ALQRYYMDG
-598 DAHAAVTSFFRV
+598 DAHAALTSFFRV

-628 TIAYDGSFYVADND
+628 SIGYDGSVYVADND

-661 QGFSSSTGW
+661 QGFSSRTGW

-679 HVAVFSGGRGNWNLC
+679 HVAVFSGGRGNWGLY
-694 DDFACAVGAS
+694 DDFACVVGAS
-704 SSPTITGTYATQ
+704 SSPTITGTYTTQ

-730 CTQINGGYF
+730 CTQIHGGYF

-750 GHWASHGCIRLP
+750 GHWASHGCVRLP

-767 WIYYNLPLRT
+767 WIYYNLPLGS

>member
-1 MVYPTLKRRRWS
+1 MVYPTLKRRRWP

-26 MMTAPAFAAELPS
+26 MMTVPAFAAELPS
-39 GGDDDQPLAWVNA
+39 GGDDEQPLVLVNA
-52 NASESG
+52 NASENG
-58 ASAAD
+58 ASATD
-63 ELAAAAVAGE
+63 ELAAVAVAGE

-87 GVGAFADPAAEQK
+87 GVGASADPAAEQK
-100 TDEKGL
+100 TDEKSI
-106 DEAGGVQVSGQQQGQ
+106 DAAVDVQVPAQQQGQ
-121 AASAKTAA
+121 AASAKTTA

-262 LRGTLRDGS
+262 LRGMLRDGS

-322 ALGHGAYWAYTR
+322 ALGHGAYWAY
-334 PEGYVVRG
+334 
-342 RWTDPSTGYVYLAN
+342 A
-356 NDGRLEDPG
+356 
-365 WVVSSS
+365 
-371 YGQGLQRYWVDAKA
+371 
-385 HAAVP
+385 
-390 GYSSDGW
+390 
-397 DHYTTSSGYVLR
+397 
-409 GRLTAPNGYVYLAN
+409 
-423 NDGRLEGPGWVV
+423 
-435 SSSYGQGLQRY
+435 
-446 WVDAKAHAA
+446 
-455 VPGYSKDGWA
+455 
-465 HYTTS
+465 
-470 SGYVLRGVSILGDG
+470 
-484 TFYRANN
+484 
-491 DGKVLDST
+491 
-499 EGSKDYIGWWVTSSL
+499 
-514 GHGLQR
+514 
-520 YWLNSGKLALSTLID
+520 
-535 PALGHGAY
+535 
-543 WAYTRPEGFVV
+543 RPEGFVV

-568 DNDGALPSVSG
+568 DNDGVLPSVSG
-579 WMVTGKYDGG
+579 WMATGKYDGG
-589 VLQRYYMDG
+589 ALQRYYMDG

-679 HVAVFSGGRGNWNLC
+679 HVAVFSGGRGNWNLY

-767 WIYYNLPLRT
+767 WIYSNLPLRT

>member
-1 MVYPTLKRRRWS
+1 MVYPTLKRRRWP

-26 MMTAPAFAAELPS
+26 MMTAPALAAELPS
-39 GGDDDQPLAWVNA
+39 GGDDDQPLALVNA

-63 ELAAAAVAGE
+63 ELAAVAVAGE

-87 GVGAFADPAAEQK
+87 GVGASADPAAEQK
-100 TDEKGL
+100 TDEKSI
-106 DEAGGVQVSGQQQGQ
+106 DAAVDVQVPAQQQGQ
-121 AASAKTAA
+121 AASAKAAA

-262 LRGTLRDGS
+262 LRGMLRDGS

-322 ALGHGAYWAYTR
+322 ALGHGAYWAYAR
-334 PEGYVVRG
+334 PEGFVVRG
-342 RWTDPSTGYVYLAN
+342 RWTDPST
-356 NDGRLEDPG
+356 
-365 WVVSSS
+365 
-371 YGQGLQRYWVDAKA
+371 
-385 HAAVP
+385 
-390 GYSSDGW
+390 
-397 DHYTTSSGYVLR
+397 
-409 GRLTAPNGYVYLAN
+409 GYVYLAN

-543 WAYTRPEGFVV
+543 WAYARPEGFVV

-579 WMVTGKYDGG
+579 WMVTGEYDGG
-589 VLQRYYMDG
+589 TLQRYYMDG

-679 HVAVFSGGRGNWNLC
+679 HVAVFSGGRGNWNLY

-767 WIYYNLPLRT
+767 WIYSNLPLRT

>member
-1 MVYPTLKRRRWS
+1 MVYPTLKRRRWP

-26 MMTAPAFAAELPS
+26 MMTAPALAAELPS
-39 GGDDDQPLAWVNA
+39 GGDDDQPLALVNA

-63 ELAAAAVAGE
+63 ELAAVAVAGE

-87 GVGAFADPAAEQK
+87 GVGASADPAAEQK
-100 TDEKGL
+100 TDEKSI
-106 DEAGGVQVSGQQQGQ
+106 DAAVDVQVPAQQQGQ
-121 AASAKTAA
+121 AASAKAAA

-189 PEGFVVRGRWTDP
+189 PEGF
-202 STGYVYLAN
+202 
-211 NDGRLEDPGWVVS
+211 
-224 SSYGQG
+224 
-230 LQRYWVDA
+230 
-238 KAHAAVP
+238 
-245 GYSSDGWDHYT
+245 
-256 TSSGYV
+256 
-262 LRGTLRDGS
+262 
-271 DYYIANNDGKLTASS
+271 
-286 ATDTSTG
+286 
-293 WWVTSSLGHGLQRY
+293 
-307 WLNSGKLALSTLIDP
+307 
-322 ALGHGAYWAYTR
+322 
-334 PEGYVVRG
+334 VVRG

-543 WAYTRPEGFVV
+543 WAYARPEGFVV

-568 DNDGALPSVSG
+568 DNDGVLPSVSG

-589 VLQRYYMDG
+589 TLQRYYMDG

-679 HVAVFSGGRGNWNLC
+679 HVAVFSGGRGNWNLY

-750 GHWASHGCIRLP
+750 GHWTSHGCIRLP

-767 WIYYNLPLRT
+767 WIYSNLPLRT